1 MTLALTP
8 QPTPCPPS
16 SVIRF
21 NHLFQNQ
28 GAAPQYQD
36 PFKHQGRNRTKKNRV
51 LVTNNAGEFKRVPD
65 LKIEYR
71 LLPVQLCQDK
81 DLTPFTPPEAEAI
94 TNIQEAIEGCL
105 DVLNERARVCS
116 SNEKL
121 LEVAVG

>member
-71 LLPVQLCQDK
+71 LLPVHLCQDK
-81 DLTPFTPPEAEAI
+81 DLTPFILPSLI
-94 TNIQEAIEGCL
+94 
-105 DVLNERARVCS
+105 ARQRIAHGNFIDAKNKSVDI
-116 SNEKL
+116 
-121 LEVAVG
+121 